1 MFFFFPVTVGVKAV
15 LVTERDHVNL
25 HTGVIDIRKYDL
37 ILWKTEGN
45 VVAEINKETN
55 LFGPRDENDLRF
67 SGRLHLHR
75 ETGDLTISDSKTT
88 DCGDYHLHMSN
99 SAYTLQRTIRVTV
112 KSE

>member
-1 MFFFFPVTVGVKAV
+1 MFVSVTGGVKTV
-15 LVTERDHVNL
+15 SVMERDPVNL
-25 HTGVIDIRKYDL
+25 HTGVIEIQGYDL

-45 VVAEINKETN
+45 LVAEINKGTN
-55 LFGPRDENDLRF
+55 LFGPRDEDDVRF

-75 ETGDLTISDSKTT
+75 ETGDLTISDAKTA
-88 DCGDYHLHMSN
+88 DSGDYHLHMSN